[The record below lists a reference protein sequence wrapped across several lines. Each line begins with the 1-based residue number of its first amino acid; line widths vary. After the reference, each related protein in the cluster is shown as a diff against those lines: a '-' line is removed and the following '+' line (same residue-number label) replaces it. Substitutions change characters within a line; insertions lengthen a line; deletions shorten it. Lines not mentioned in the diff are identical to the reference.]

1 MRLNESLPGQ
11 PVNNFPNVDLSGHLG
26 IGAPVPPQ
34 ALSFLHINNNG
45 SFFAGFRPWMR
56 TGVSMSENTD
66 WMYVGAKHQGE
77 DLVDAVINWGD
88 NKEADP
94 TYGPDA
100 LRFIFTRTMS
110 NINIASQMDGLE
122 LARIIPDPSGNQGY
136 FGIGDYFTAATNP
149 SERLDVLNG
158 RVAIRELPTNPVS
171 ASMEAVVVNTSTGVL
186 EHRPFPTTTG
196 GPDCDWTPIAG
207 AINELR
213 TANAPAGTV
222 GACPDQRWK
231 VQIGTPSTAG
241 PYRLTVG
248 VNQVTCANC
257 GITGGTNVDVK
268 GDGGGS
274 VNGSNILVESATS
287 GSANQ
292 IKGLK
297 IVTRN
302 AGSINYGIE
311 VDATNNVA
319 NISSSVYGAW
329 IKAVNQAGG
338 KTAQLYGLRGS
349 AEATDVNSATLAK
362 GVWGRAVN
370 GITNDGLRG
379 EATGGSSSTNYG
391 VYSDASSGV
400 MNYGLH
406 AKGSGATGSTNYG
419 VWTLGQNGTTNYGV
433 LANAIGGGGSTNYGV
448 WATASGG
455 ATNWAGYFK
464 GRVMITDSA
473 WVLGNQIVTSDANL
487 KTNVEDLTG
496 ALDKV
501 LQMQP
506 KTYEFIQDALP
517 QAHLTEGPQV
527 GLIAQELEPILPEA
541 VGHTTVPAELD
552 SLGAEIFPAVAIA
565 GIDYNKVTP
574 VLIGAI
580 KEQQAMIDQQQATI
594 AQLQDQINHCCA
606 TQGDAAQRGSAEQGS
621 MPQENELQEQRLL
634 IIPNP
639 VADLTTLEYYVPKA
653 GKVSLQ
659 VSTSDGKPLATLR
672 EELAETGAYNY
683 SWNTTKLAAGTYFC
697 TFMLD
702 GAVVVKRAVKVK

>member
-1 MRLNESLPGQ
+1 MKQIKQLALGACLCAAYLPMQGQVTQLNNTVTLANQYIGCDVLSNQALRFTTQLNFPHEWRTNNILRMQLNESLPGQ

-158 RVAIRELPTNPVS
+158 RVAIRQLPTDPVS
-171 ASMEAVVVNTSTGVL
+171 ASMEAVVLNTTTGVL

-257 GITGGTNVDVK
+257 GVNGGTNVEVK
-268 GDGGGS
+268 SVAGSS
-274 VNGSNILVESATS
+274 VNGSHILVQSTPP
-287 GSANQ
+287 GSTPV

-297 IVTRN
+297 METLN
-302 AGSINYGIE
+302 AGLFNYGIE

-319 NISSSVYGAW
+319 NNGFLYGAY
-329 IKAVNQAGG
+329 IKALNLMGG
-338 KTAQLYGLRGS
+338 TTAQLYGLRS
-349 AEATDVNSATLAK
+349 NATATAGTVVNNAK
-362 GVWGRAVN
+362 GVWGSAGN
-370 GITNDGLRG
+370 GIVNYGLYGDASGGVTNYATCSVASGG
-379 EATGGSSSTNYG
+379 TGSNYGAYTSGTGGAGTTNFGVRAIASSTDAAALCYG
-391 VYSDASSGV
+391 VY
-400 MNYGLH
+400 
-406 AKGSGATGSTNYG
+406 GS
-419 VWTLGQNGTTNYGV
+419 
-433 LANAIGGGGSTNYGV
+433 
-448 WATASGG
+448 ASGPDNTG
-455 ATNWAGYFK
+455 APNGHSKWAGYFP
-464 GRVMITDSA
+464 GYTYTPGMMWSA
-473 WVLGNQIVTSDANL
+473 SDEQL
-487 KTNVEDLTG
+487 KQNIEDLPTDE
-496 ALDKV
+496 AMNK
-501 LQMQP
+501 LQQLTP
-506 KTYEFIQDALP
+506 KTYDFDQDQFGFMHLP
-517 QAHLTEGPQV
+517 TEHQY
-527 GLIAQELEPILPEA
+527 GLIAQEMEAVLPEL
-541 VGHTTVPAELD
+541 VTTIHQPAMLD
-552 SLGAEIFPAVAIA
+552 SAGAEESPA
-565 GIDYNKVTP
+565 IDFKAMNYQG
-574 VLIGAI
+574 LI
-580 KEQQAMIDQQQATI
+580 
-594 AQLQDQINHCCA
+594 
-606 TQGDAAQRGSAEQGS
+606 
-621 MPQENELQEQRLL
+621 PLL
-634 IIPNP
+634 IAASRRSSSRSRTYGIRSTN
-639 VADLTTLEYYVPKA
+639 VARRKMVRPK
-653 GKVSLQ
+653 
-659 VSTSDGKPLATLR
+659 
-672 EELAETGAYNY
+672 EEVRNKGPCPRRTNSKSSA
-683 SWNTTKLAAGTYFC
+683 C
-697 TFMLD
+697 
-702 GAVVVKRAVKVK
+702 